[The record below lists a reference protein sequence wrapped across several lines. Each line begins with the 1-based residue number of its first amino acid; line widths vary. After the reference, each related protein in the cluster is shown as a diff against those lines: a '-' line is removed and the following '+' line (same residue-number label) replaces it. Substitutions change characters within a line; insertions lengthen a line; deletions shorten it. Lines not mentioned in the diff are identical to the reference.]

1 MPRAKVAASSVPKE
15 TANIIISTNNT
26 VEQNKPKR
34 RGRPPNKKNSEEK
47 PAPKKRGRK
56 PKGGQIIKNTDTN
69 SNSIVSKENIIVH
82 LKCSTALLSKSSPNN
97 ITSLYTSKSENTTNN
112 LTNVNNITNVNNKN
126 INYFNLNKDSMKVNT
141 LFENTNIKEV
151 ETTNTNKKLDDEKK
165 KRKQENEIFDKLKEL
180 QHNLKHEHI
189 CLTESNCF
197 WCTCSFEN
205 PPIHIP
211 KHIIKDTYHV
221 YGCFCSPECAT
232 AFLFD
237 ENIDNATRFERYSLL
252 CSLYTKIFKYDKNI
266 KPAPNPFYTLDKF
279 CGNLSIMEYR
289 ELFNSN
295 RLLFVINKPITRDLP
310 ELDIVDSNIF
320 N

>member
-1 MPRAKVAASSVPKE
+1 MPRAKAVTSKQ
-15 TANIIISTNNT
+15 STNVVIT
-26 VEQNKPKR
+26 STTGISQPENKPKR
-34 RGRPPNKKNSEEK
+34 RGRPPIKKNIEEK
-47 PAPKKRGRK
+47 QVPKKRGRK
-56 PKGGQIIKNTDTN
+56 PKGGQIIKNTDI
-69 SNSIVSKENIIVH
+69 NSINTNTKENIIVH
-82 LKCSTALLSKSSPNN
+82 LKCSTALVNKNN
-97 ITSLYTSKSENTTNN
+97 ISNFNTMYISKNNNNTMNTND
-112 LTNVNNITNVNNKN
+112 
-126 INYFNLNKDSMKVNT
+126 INYFNLKKDPIKVNT
-141 LFENTNIKEV
+141 MFENITSKNES
-151 ETTNTNKKLDDEKK
+151 ETKNLAKKTDEEKK
-165 KRKQENEIFDKLKEL
+165 KRKQETEIIDKLKEL
-180 QHNLKHEHI
+180 QQNFKHENV

-211 KHIIKDTYHV
+211 KHIIKDVYHV

-232 AFLFD
+232 AYLHN
-237 ENIDNATRFERYSLL
+237 ENIDNSARFERYSLL

-266 KPAPNPFYTLDKF
+266 KPAPNPYYTLDKY

-295 RLLFVINKPITRDLP
+295 RLLFVMNKPITRDLP

>member
-1 MPRAKVAASSVPKE
+1 MPRTKAVTSGATKE
-15 TANIIISTNNT
+15 NTNIVVTANQNN
-26 VEQNKPKR
+26 VEEAKPKR
-34 RGRPPNKKNSEEK
+34 RGRPPIKKNSEEK
-47 PAPKKRGRK
+47 QTPKKRGRK
-56 PKGGQIIKNTDTN
+56 PKGGQIIKNSDIN
-69 SNSIVSKENIIVH
+69 SNSVISKENIIVH
-82 LKCSTALLSKSSPNN
+82 LKCNTALLNKNLNN
-97 ITSLYTSKSENTTNN
+97 TISSLYNTNKTENTSNIENVTN
-112 LTNVNNITNVNNKN
+112 N

-141 LFENTNIKEV
+141 MFENINKKEV
-151 ETTNTNKKLDDEKK
+151 ETTHVNKKIDDEKK
-165 KRKQENEIFDKLKEL
+165 KRKQENDILDKLKEL
-180 QHNLKHEHI
+180 QHNLKHEHV
-189 CLTESNCF
+189 CLSESNCF
-197 WCTCSFEN
+197 WCTYSFEN

-211 KHIIKDTYHV
+211 KHIIKHVYHV

-232 AFLFD
+232 AFLFN